1 MVIHLKGNNQRS
13 LNDHFV
19 RLSNKSFIIYDPPAS
34 DGVWDVGD
42 REDEDMKYGIEENTG
57 NNRQLDIPLSMMI
70 SFASRQTYFI
80 NITTEGIR
88 SPI

>member
-1 MVIHLKGNNQRS
+1 
-13 LNDHFV
+13 
-19 RLSNKSFIIYDPPAS
+19 
-34 DGVWDVGD
+34 VGD